1 MNTLIAR
8 CAQSQPGRL
17 YALGTR
23 LALLLAPI
31 VDLVARVYVA
41 RVFWLSGLTKLND
54 WHITLALFADEYKV
68 PLLPPAVAAVMSTT
82 GEITFSILLTL
93 GLAGRFSAAGLFVIN
108 AVALV
113 SYHASLDAAGVKDH
127 MLWGTILAFLVVH
140 GVGILS
146 VDGWLKRQVDRTAG

>member
-1 MNTLIAR
+1 MNTLITCCAR
-8 CAQSQPGRL
+8 SQPGRL

-23 LALLLAPI
+23 IAAALAPV
-31 VDLVARVYVA
+31 VDLIARVYVA
-41 RVFWLSGLTKLND
+41 HVFWLSGLTKLND

-82 GEITFSILLTL
+82 GEIGFSILLTL

-108 AVALV
+108 AVALI

-127 MLWGTILAFLVVH
+127 ILWGTILVFLIVH
-140 GVGILS
+140 GVGVLS
-146 VDGWLKRQVDRTAG
+146 ADGWLKRQLDRGG